1 MASEWEEGDDARS
14 AVLQLTQADEAVV
27 DSALARIRSICSSKD
42 GRSALTAESAASRLM
57 MLAASLTE
65 GKFGPI
71 TSEASLRRCT
81 SVCWSLEQLLRA
93 SREHKAGAA
102 NFP

>member
-1 MASEWEEGDDARS
+1 M
-14 AVLQLTQADEAVV
+14 LQLTQADEAVV